1 MIRSDRVATDL
12 RFITESVCEFY
23 DFDRKSVI
31 AISADNERLIEY
43 ARRARFVIAVNE
55 HEGALNRLKQQVCE
69 QGLGARF
76 FMFVGKVA
84 AVPFHADVVLF
95 EFSLHEIS
103 NPRAA
108 LDHARRLAP
117 EVVIID
123 HAPGSRWSWY
133 AGEDDGV
140 AESWAAVPPS
150 AIRRERTCDAF
161 QHFGNYLDVK
171 FRMRGQGT
179 TAQTRIAE
187 LQNAGEIVIPMPL
200 RLVVIDSQS
209 VAY

>member
-1 MIRSDRVATDL
+1 MIRSDRVATDV
-12 RFITESVCEFY
+12 RFIAESVCEFY

-31 AISADNERLIEY
+31 AIGAGNERLIEY

-69 QGLGARF
+69 QRLGARF

-108 LDHARRLAP
+108 LDYARRLAP
-117 EVVIID
+117 EMVIID

-133 AGEDDGV
+133 AGEDDGI

-161 QHFGNYLDVK
+161 QRFGNYLDVK
-171 FRMRGQGT
+171 FRMRGNGAASQ
-179 TAQTRIAE
+179 ARIAE
-187 LQNAGEIVIPMPL
+187 LQNARPIVISMPL
-200 RLVVIDSQS
+200 RLAVIDSRS
-209 VAY
+209 VTY